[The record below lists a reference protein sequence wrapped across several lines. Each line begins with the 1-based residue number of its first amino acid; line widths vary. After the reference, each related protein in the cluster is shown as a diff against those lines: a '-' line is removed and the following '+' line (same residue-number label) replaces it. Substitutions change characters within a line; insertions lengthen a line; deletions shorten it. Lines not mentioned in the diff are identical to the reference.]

1 MRNSRASTSE
11 TAETGPAPGPEI
23 DYSPKTYSLNQQI
36 LIALKLAA
44 VIGGIFLLFWLVE
57 LF

>member
-1 MRNSRASTSE
+1 MQNPRARKSE
-11 TAETGPAPGPEI
+11 TAETRTAPEPEI

-36 LIALKLAA
+36 LIGLKLAA
-44 VIGGIFLLFWLVE
+44 VVGGIFLLFWLVE